1 MIFLDAKDYDH
12 YICCGNTDMRLG
24 SQALAYVVR
33 DQLGMDVFGKSIFL
47 FCGSRGRIV
56 KVLVWDNGFVL
67 LHKRLCEGT
76 FRWPRSE
83 GEARLVSRDDVLR
96 ILYGFE
102 LYPGV
107 RIQKSSAVDF
117 QQNDL
122 R

>member
-56 KVLVWDNGFVL
+56 KVLVWDNGLVL
-67 LHKRLCEGT
+67 LHKLSRKQNNLCM
-76 FRWPRSE
+76 FQNPVPSQRMH
-83 GEARLVSRDDVLR
+83 LIVVLA
-96 ILYGFE
+96 LE
-102 LYPGV
+102 
-107 RIQKSSAVDF
+107 QKMNSPPCRTSIF
-117 QQNDL
+117 ICS
-122 R
+122 

>member
-1 MIFLDAKDYDH
+1 MIFLDAKGYDH

-24 SQALAYVVR
+24 SQALAYVVQ
-33 DQLGMDVFGKSIFL
+33 DQLGMDVFGRSIFL

-76 FRWPRSE
+76 FRWPRDE

-96 ILYGFE
+96 ILAGEDVFRRIPAQEGRFE
-102 LYPGV
+102 
-107 RIQKSSAVDF
+107 F
-117 QQNDL
+117 
-122 R
+122 

>member
-1 MIFLDAKDYDH
+1 
-12 YICCGNTDMRLG
+12 MRLG

-96 ILYGFE
+96 ILAGEDVFRRVPVQEGRYEF
-102 LYPGV
+102 
-107 RIQKSSAVDF
+107 
-117 QQNDL
+117 
-122 R
+122 